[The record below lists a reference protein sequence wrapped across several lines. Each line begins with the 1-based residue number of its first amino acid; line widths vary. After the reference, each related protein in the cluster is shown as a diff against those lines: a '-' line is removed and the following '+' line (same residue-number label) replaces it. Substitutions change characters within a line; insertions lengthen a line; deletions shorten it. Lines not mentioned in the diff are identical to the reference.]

1 MIRHDIPLPRLLR
14 FDSQQNKW
22 VTDRWVS
29 QTNVTVNLSITP
41 LSYATIDLPVGES
54 LPARGYVELY
64 TSMGSAGIFRVRSPQ
79 DSYGQDNATAELEH
93 AIVEVGDY
101 LVLGEYDE
109 MMPATTAMQTVFS
122 HYRGG
127 KWQLGDVS
135 ALGTGQIAVQVDHGR
150 VLEAMLGLMDQV
162 PSCMLTFD
170 FSTTPWTVSVAQ
182 RGTVVAAEGRLSRNV
197 QSARVT
203 YDDTE
208 LCTKAYYDVTT
219 VSDAT
224 DVIDGSSSTTT
235 WYSEDADTINTW
247 GIVERDVNV
256 GAGATLEEAQA
267 AAREYLSKHKNPR
280 VSISIGAEDFSA
292 VTGEPWDT
300 FTIGKLFRLAL
311 PDYNNLTVEQN
322 ITGLAWSDVYGN
334 PAAITVTL
342 AEEEDTAVNFIHDLD
357 AKGGYGAGGGS
368 GGSGKKKNKEWK
380 EYWTDMQMDDK
391 HIELM
396 AAHVDTSDRILEQAG
411 MYLDS
416 EGVLIY
422 AQDNENNI
430 GSHIQVEADRISLVV
445 EGYGDNAHIKPAS
458 IVSAINDSGDSS
470 IVISADHI
478 ELDGDVLAPIIDTMN
493 LTAQSIDVYDGEV
506 NCGSVNCGQV
516 DCTGVNTNNGDVV
529 CADLSCTTFDSQSVS
544 WQNATFI
551 KTVGKSGF
559 TKKFRLSDGT
569 TWEHYVVTDVGTSE
583 DTIYYLGR

>member
-14 FDSQQNKW
+14 FDSQRNKW

-29 QTNVTVNLSITP
+29 QTNVAVNLNITP

-64 TSMGSAGIFRVRSPQ
+64 TSMGSAGVFRVRSPQ

-109 MMPATTAMQTVFS
+109 MMPATTAMQTIFS

-182 RGTVVAAEGRLSRNV
+182 RGTVVTAEGRLSRNV
-197 QSARVT
+197 QSARVS

-208 LCTKAYYDVTT
+208 LCTRAYYDVTT

-247 GIVERDVNV
+247 GIVERDVNA

-267 AAREYLSKHKNPR
+267 AAREYLAKHKNPR
-280 VSISIGAEDFSA
+280 VSISVSAEDLSA

-300 FTIGKLFRLAL
+300 FNIGKLFRLAL

-368 GGSGKKKNKEWK
+368 GGSGKRKNKEWK

-416 EGVLIY
+416 DGVLIY

-445 EGYGDNAHIKPAS
+445 EGYGDHAHIKPAS
-458 IVSAINDSGDSS
+458 IVSAINDGEST
-470 IVISADHI
+470 IKISADHI
-478 ELDGDVLAPIIDTMN
+478 ELDGDAVAASLEAH
-493 LTAQSIDVYDGEV
+493 DVMIA
-506 NCGSVNCGQV
+506 NFNA
-516 DCTGVNTNNGDVV
+516 NNGEFTGELRVGSDSYFMDISADDV
-529 CADLSCTTFDSQSVS
+529 SCSGVTISGDTATWQS
-544 WQNATFI
+544 ATFI
-551 KTVGKSGF
+551 KTVGKSGY

-569 TWEHYVVTDVGTSE
+569 TWEHYVVTDVGSSQG
-583 DTIYYLGR
+583 TIYYLGR